1 MSDQFI
7 GEIRIMSF
15 VFAPRGWA
23 QCNGQLLPIN
33 QNQALFALL
42 GTTYGGNGQTNFA
55 LPNLQA
61 RTALHRG
68 NGFVQGQLDGVEA
81 VTLTSSQMPAH
92 IHSAQATSANATTN
106 TGAPNLAYAKAGT
119 AIYGPLANA
128 TSMAPGTLSS
138 VGSSQPHENRQP
150 FLVLNACI
158 ALQGIFPSRN

>member
-15 VFAPRGWA
+15 QFAPRGWA
-23 QCNGQLLPIN
+23 FCNGQLLPIN

-42 GTTYGGNGQTNFA
+42 GTMYGGNGQTNFA
-55 LPNLQA
+55 LPNLQG

-68 NGFVQGQLDGVEA
+68 NGFVQGQVDGVEA
-81 VTLTSSQMPAH
+81 VTLSTSEMPAH
-92 IHSAQATSANATTN
+92 LHTVQATSADASTNAGGN
-106 TGAPNLAYAKAGT
+106 GVAYAKAGT
-119 AIYGPLANA
+119 TIYGPLANV
-128 TSMAPGTLSS
+128 TSMAPSS
-138 VGSSQPHENRQP
+138 VATSGGGQPHENRQP